1 MSNDYLQDLPAG
13 TILVWLGDGN
23 GRRAE
28 LAEDMRSTWGHAV
41 WLRKDG
47 ERDRRYL
54 GWSGSFP
61 TSRWKIGLRIKRA
74 PPPDEVVDYVT
85 GLTAHQAA
93 GIKPVT
99 R

>member
-23 GRRAE
+23 GRRAQLVE
-28 LAEDMRSTWGHAV
+28 RMIKTWGHAV

-47 ERDRRYL
+47 ERDNRYH

-61 TSRWKIGLRIKRA
+61 TSRWKIGLHIKRTA
-74 PPPDEVVDYVT
+74 PPDEVVDYVT
-85 GLTAHQAA
+85 GLTARQAA
-93 GIKPVT
+93 GIKPVP